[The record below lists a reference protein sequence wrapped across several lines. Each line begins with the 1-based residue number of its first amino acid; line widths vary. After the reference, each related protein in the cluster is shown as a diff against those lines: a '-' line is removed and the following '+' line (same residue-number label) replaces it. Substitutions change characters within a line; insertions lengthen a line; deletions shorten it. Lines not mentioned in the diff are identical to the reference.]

1 MKQNMR
7 KRTPLAVLLALCLAM
22 QLCVPAAMASN
33 RLMRAGDAAIE
44 QIEEEE
50 GFRAEKYSSGG
61 KWYIGYGTECDAEDY
76 PEGITR
82 EEAELLLMSKVEA
95 YEAKLNDFFDR
106 YDVTPTQGQFD
117 ALICFSYNFG
127 TGWMSGTSD
136 LVKIARGEKDATRLE
151 VAHAFGEWCHSG
163 GQAQAGLAD
172 RRLQEAAIYLD
183 DSTRAAE
190 DEFAY
195 LIINMESGASYE
207 TDFAVYEIGKAYGS
221 FPKAEKLGYSFA
233 GFRTSDGKTITEN
246 SIVNGNAVVTAQW
259 TATSYTGKTYTDVN
273 KSDWFYNYVME
284 LSEQG
289 IVGGNGDGTFAPNR
303 PTSTGEMLK
312 LVLLSTGHKE
322 QKPSTAH
329 WASGYATYAYSMGL
343 PRRITAT
350 ISLTTASAAS
360 MWRALRPRRWATA
373 HPTRCLP
380 LPT

>member
-33 RLMRAGDAAIE
+33 RLMRAGDAAIA

-61 KWYIGYGTECDAEDY
+61 KWYIGYGTECGAEDY

-95 YEAKLNDFFDR
+95 YEAKLNDFFGR

-163 GQAQAGLAD
+163 GPAQAAPA
-172 RRLQEAAIYLD
+172 RRRTSLRISSSIWKAVRPTRRTLP
-183 DSTRAAE
+183 STRSA
-190 DEFAY
+190 
-195 LIINMESGASYE
+195 
-207 TDFAVYEIGKAYGS
+207 
-221 FPKAEKLGYSFA
+221 
-233 GFRTSDGKTITEN
+233 
-246 SIVNGNAVVTAQW
+246 
-259 TATSYTGKTYTDVN
+259 
-273 KSDWFYNYVME
+273 
-284 LSEQG
+284 
-289 IVGGNGDGTFAPNR
+289 R
-303 PTSTGEMLK
+303 PTVASPKRKSSATALPA
-312 LVLLSTGHKE
+312 SRRATAR
-322 QKPSTAH
+322 PS
-329 WASGYATYAYSMGL
+329 
-343 PRRITAT
+343 RK
-350 ISLTTASAAS
+350 TAS
-360 MWRALRPRRWATA
+360 
-373 HPTRCLP
+373 
-380 LPT
+380 

>member
-33 RLMRAGDAAIE
+33 RLMRAGDAAIA

-61 KWYIGYGTECDAEDY
+61 KWYIGYGTECGAEDY

-95 YEAKLNDFFDR
+95 YEAKLNDFFGR

-163 GQAQAGLAD
+163 GQAQAGLAAAC
-172 RRLQEAAIYLD
+172 RRLPFI
-183 DSTRAAE
+183 
-190 DEFAY
+190 
-195 LIINMESGASYE
+195 
-207 TDFAVYEIGKAYGS
+207 
-221 FPKAEKLGYSFA
+221 
-233 GFRTSDGKTITEN
+233 
-246 SIVNGNAVVTAQW
+246 
-259 TATSYTGKTYTDVN
+259 
-273 KSDWFYNYVME
+273 
-284 LSEQG
+284 
-289 IVGGNGDGTFAPNR
+289 
-303 PTSTGEMLK
+303 
-312 LVLLSTGHKE
+312 
-322 QKPSTAH
+322 
-329 WASGYATYAYSMGL
+329 
-343 PRRITAT
+343 
-350 ISLTTASAAS
+350 
-360 MWRALRPRRWATA
+360 
-373 HPTRCLP
+373 
-380 LPT
+380 

>member
-7 KRTPLAVLLALCLAM
+7 KRSPLAMLLALCLAM

-33 RLMRAGDAAIE
+33 RLMRAGDAAIA

-183 DSTRAAE
+183 DDTRAAE

-207 TDFAVYEIGKAYGS
+207 TDFAVYEIGK
-221 FPKAEKLGYSFA
+221 K
-233 GFRTSDGKTITEN
+233 
-246 SIVNGNAVVTAQW
+246 
-259 TATSYTGKTYTDVN
+259 
-273 KSDWFYNYVME
+273 
-284 LSEQG
+284 
-289 IVGGNGDGTFAPNR
+289 
-303 PTSTGEMLK
+303 
-312 LVLLSTGHKE
+312 
-322 QKPSTAH
+322 
-329 WASGYATYAYSMGL
+329 YAL
-343 PRRITAT
+343 
-350 ISLTTASAAS
+350 
-360 MWRALRPRRWATA
+360 LRPATPGYKVISSIFDKA
-373 HPTRCLP
+373 ARDIVSGSDVKSTLDQAVKDINADIKSNDGYKAK
-380 LPT
+380 

>member
-207 TDFAVYEIGKAYGS
+207 TDFAVYEIGKTYGS

-233 GFRTSDGKTITEN
+233 GFQTSDGKTFTEN

-273 KSDWFYNYVME
+273 KSDWFYNYVPVIFGMN
-284 LSEQG
+284 
-289 IVGGNGDGTFAPNR
+289 IV
-303 PTSTGEMLK
+303 PT
-312 LVLLSTGHKE
+312 
-322 QKPSTAH
+322 P
-329 WASGYATYAYSMGL
+329 
-343 PRRITAT
+343 
-350 ISLTTASAAS
+350 
-360 MWRALRPRRWATA
+360 
-373 HPTRCLP
+373 
-380 LPT
+380 

>member
-7 KRTPLAVLLALCLAM
+7 KRSPLAVLLALCLAM
-22 QLCVPAAMASN
+22 QLCVPAAMESN
-33 RLMRAGDAAIE
+33 RLMRAGDAAIA

-190 DEFAY
+190 NEFAF
-195 LIINMESGASYE
+195 LIINMESGTSYE
-207 TDFAVYEIGKAYGS
+207 TDFAVYEIGKTYGS
-221 FPKAEKLGYSFA
+221 FPKAEKLGYGDEADFW
-233 GFRTSDGKTITEN
+233 E
-246 SIVNGNAVVTAQW
+246 
-259 TATSYTGKTYTDVN
+259 
-273 KSDWFYNYVME
+273 
-284 LSEQG
+284 
-289 IVGGNGDGTFAPNR
+289 IVGLLHDLDFEMYPGEHCIKSQEIMRENGLDERLIRA
-303 PTSTGEMLK
+303 
-312 LVLLSTGHKE
+312 
-322 QKPSTAH
+322 TASH
-329 WASGYATYAYSMGL
+329 GYGLHFDGL
-343 PRRITAT
+343 PEPQHEMEKVLFAT
-350 ISLTTASAAS
+350 DELTGLIGAV
-360 MWRALRPRRWATA
+360 ALMRPSKSVSD
-373 HPTRCLP
+373 LEVKSVKKK
-380 LPT
+380 

>member
-7 KRTPLAVLLALCLAM
+7 KRTPLAMLLALCLAM

-61 KWYIGYGTECDAEDY
+61 KWYIGYGTECGAEDY

-183 DSTRAAE
+183 DGTHAAE

-195 LIINMESGASYE
+195 HQ
-207 TDFAVYEIGKAYGS
+207 YG
-221 FPKAEKLGYSFA
+221 E
-233 GFRTSDGKTITEN
+233 R
-246 SIVNGNAVVTAQW
+246 
-259 TATSYTGKTYTDVN
+259 
-273 KSDWFYNYVME
+273 
-284 LSEQG
+284 
-289 IVGGNGDGTFAPNR
+289 R
-303 PTSTGEMLK
+303 
-312 LVLLSTGHKE
+312 VL
-322 QKPSTAH
+322 
-329 WASGYATYAYSMGL
+329 
-343 PRRITAT
+343 
-350 ISLTTASAAS
+350 
-360 MWRALRPRRWATA
+360 
-373 HPTRCLP
+373 
-380 LPT
+380 

>member
-33 RLMRAGDAAIE
+33 RRMRAGDAAIA

-61 KWYIGYGTECDAEDY
+61 KWYIGYGTECGAEDY

-190 DEFAY
+190 NEFAY
-195 LIINMESGASYE
+195 LIINMESGTSYE
-207 TDFAVYEIGKAYGS
+207 TDFAVYEIGKTYGC
-221 FPKAEKLGYSFA
+221 FPIGEKLG
-233 GFRTSDGKTITEN
+233 
-246 SIVNGNAVVTAQW
+246 
-259 TATSYTGKTYTDVN
+259 
-273 KSDWFYNYVME
+273 
-284 LSEQG
+284 
-289 IVGGNGDGTFAPNR
+289 
-303 PTSTGEMLK
+303 
-312 LVLLSTGHKE
+312 
-322 QKPSTAH
+322 
-329 WASGYATYAYSMGL
+329 
-343 PRRITAT
+343 
-350 ISLTTASAAS
+350 
-360 MWRALRPRRWATA
+360 
-373 HPTRCLP
+373 
-380 LPT
+380 